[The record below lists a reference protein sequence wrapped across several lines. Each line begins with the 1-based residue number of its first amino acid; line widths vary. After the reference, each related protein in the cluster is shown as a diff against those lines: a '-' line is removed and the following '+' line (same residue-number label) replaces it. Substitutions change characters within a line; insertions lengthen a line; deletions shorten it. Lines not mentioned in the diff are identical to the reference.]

1 MEPNFAMLTKRAKE
15 SALERLPSMPTQSTL
30 EAWEAFQQALEEVEA
45 SECAHEEADSW
56 DWVIYHG
63 KALAL
68 CSNLPTSVVSQ
79 AEESAIECGG
89 IAEAFESGGLGGLA
103 CLVAYWIIYQ
113 AVSEAIEEA
122 RDELLELAQ
131 GQIDNLGAL

>member
-1 MEPNFAMLTKRAKE
+1 MEPNLAMLTKRAKE
-15 SALERLPSMPTQSTL
+15 SALERLPAMPTKSTL
-30 EAWEAFQQALEEVEA
+30 EAWEDFRQALEEVEP
-45 SECAHEEADSW
+45 SDCAHEEADSW

-68 CSNLPTSVVSQ
+68 CANLPTSVVSE
-79 AEESAIECGG
+79 AEAQAIECGG
-89 IAEAFESGGLGGLA
+89 IDEAFESGGLGGVA

-122 RDELLELAQ
+122 RQELLGLAQ
-131 GQIDNLGAL
+131 GQIDNLVAM

>member
-1 MEPNFAMLTKRAKE
+1 MEPNWAMLTKRAKE
-15 SALERLPSMPTQSTL
+15 SALERLPAMPTQSTL
-30 EAWEAFQQALEEVEA
+30 EAWEAFRQALEEVET

-56 DWVIYHG
+56 DLVIYHG

-68 CSNLPTSVVSQ
+68 CANLPTSVVSE
-79 AEESAIECGG
+79 AEAQAIECGG
-89 IAEAFESGGLGGLA
+89 IVEAFESGGLGGLA
-103 CLVAYWIIYQ
+103 CLVAYWIVYQ

-122 RDELLELAQ
+122 RQELLELAQ